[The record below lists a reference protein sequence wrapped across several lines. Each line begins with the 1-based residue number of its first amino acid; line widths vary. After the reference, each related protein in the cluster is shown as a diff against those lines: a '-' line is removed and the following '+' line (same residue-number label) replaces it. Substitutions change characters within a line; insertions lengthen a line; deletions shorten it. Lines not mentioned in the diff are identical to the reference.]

1 MPVTGGLLGL
11 RTRLRGNRAT
21 KIVYNRK
28 SRLNCYG
35 PGMSPSACLVAA
47 PQDVSSLLSRVR
59 SGPSYKWWVFTAIAI
74 GTFVSVIDNG
84 SVLVALPEIE
94 EYFDSDLPTVQWIV
108 VGNALA
114 ISALILPMGRLGD
127 IVGRKWVYIGGVG
140 IFVAFSALAGLATN
154 LPWLIAA
161 KVIQG
166 AGSAMIQGNGMATVI
181 SAFGGAER
189 GKALGTHMSVVGSG
203 AIAGPAVGGLLVSA
217 FGWQSVFFVNV
228 PMGLLTIAISILI
241 LQSARESAAGDRAGG
256 RFDWP
261 GAALSSLALLL
272 LLLVVGNGHRLG
284 WGSPLVLVGAATT
297 VALLAGF
304 VWWELRTASPMLD
317 LRLFRRKLVFI
328 GATAAWLSFMGMSSA
343 RFMMPF
349 YMQRVLEISPR
360 DVGLLL
366 IPPALCMVLLGPV
379 SGRLSD
385 RFGFRVL
392 TVSGLAL
399 SMIASIVI
407 AVVLA
412 ETIPVVFIVVMLM
425 LQSSG
430 MALFNSPNQSSLLG
444 AVERSQYG
452 VVASL
457 TQLIRNSANV
467 TSVAVATT
475 VVVVTMGS
483 YGVEPSL
490 DAVSPSVADAFVA
503 GLKWAFLLMAA
514 MLFAG
519 VVLAVIRG
527 ERRRPEATA
536 PQPAEPAQAPA
547 D

>member
-1 MPVTGGLLGL
+1 M
-11 RTRLRGNRAT
+11 
-21 KIVYNRK
+21 
-28 SRLNCYG
+28 
-35 PGMSPSACLVAA
+35 
-47 PQDVSSLLSRVR
+47 
-59 SGPSYKWWVFTAIAI
+59 FTAIAI
-74 GTFVSVIDNG
+74 GTFVSVVDHG

-94 EYFDSDLPTVQWIV
+94 KHFDSDLPTVQWVV

-127 IVGRKWVYIGGVG
+127 IAGRKWVYIGGVAL
-140 IFVAFSALAGLATN
+140 FVVFSALAGLATN

-161 KVIQG
+161 KVFQG
-166 AGSAMIQGNGMATVI
+166 MGSAMIQGNGMATVI
-181 SAFGGAER
+181 SSFSGAER

-203 AIAGPAVGGLLVSA
+203 AIAGPAVGGLLVGA

-228 PMGLLTIAISILI
+228 PMGLFTILMSWL
-241 LQSARESAAGDRAGG
+241 LLRSARDSDAEDRAAS

-261 GAALSSLALLL
+261 GAALSAAALLV

-284 WGSPLVLVGAATT
+284 WDSPAVLLGAALTAAL
-297 VALLAGF
+297 VAVF
-304 VWWELRTASPMLD
+304 VWWELRTESPMLE
-317 LRLFRRKLVFI
+317 LRLFRRKLVAI
-328 GATAAWLSFMGMSSA
+328 GAAAAWLSFMGMSSS

-385 RFGFRVL
+385 RFGWRAL
-392 TVSGLAL
+392 TVSGLSL
-399 SMIASIVI
+399 SMVTSIVI
-407 AVVLA
+407 AFSMS
-412 ETIPVVFIVVMLM
+412 ETSSVVFIVLMLM

-444 AVERSQYG
+444 AVERSRYG
-452 VVASL
+452 VIASL

-467 TSVAVATT
+467 TSIAVATT
-475 VVVVTMGS
+475 VVVVTMAT

-490 DAVSPSVADAFVA
+490 DAVSPDVAGAFVA
-503 GLKWAFLLMAA
+503 GLKWAFLTMAA
-514 MLFAG
+514 MLLVG
-519 VVLAVIRG
+519 VALAVIRG
-527 ERRRPEATA
+527 ERQRPEPATPA
-536 PQPAEPAQAPA
+536 RIEPAEAPA

>member
-1 MPVTGGLLGL
+1 ML
-11 RTRLRGNRAT
+11 
-21 KIVYNRK
+21 
-28 SRLNCYG
+28 SRLK
-35 PGMSPSACLVAA
+35 
-47 PQDVSSLLSRVR
+47 SS
-59 SGPSYKWWVFTAIAI
+59 GSYRWWVFTAIAI
-74 GTFVSVIDNG
+74 GTFVSVIDSG

-94 EYFDSDLPTVQWIV
+94 KYFQSDLPTVQWIV

-127 IVGRKWVYIGGVG
+127 IVGRKWVYIGGVA
-140 IFVAFSALAGLATN
+140 IFVVFSALAGLAAN

-161 KVIQG
+161 KVLQG
-166 AGSAMIQGNGMATVI
+166 FGSAMIQGNGMATVI
-181 SAFGGAER
+181 SAFSGAER

-228 PMGLLTIAISILI
+228 PFGILTIAISAFILR
-241 LQSARESAAGDRAGG
+241 SARESEAGDRASA
-256 RFDWP
+256 RFDWA
-261 GAALSSLALLL
+261 GAAVSSLALLL
-272 LLLVVGNGHRLG
+272 MLLVVGNGHRLG
-284 WGSPLVLVGAATT
+284 WGSPLVLLGAVAT

-304 VWWELRTASPMLD
+304 VWWELRTSSPMLE
-317 LRLFRRKLVFI
+317 LRLFKRKLVAI
-328 GATAAWLSFMGMSSA
+328 GAAAAWLSFMGMSSA

-349 YMQRVLEISPR
+349 YLQRVLEISPR

-392 TVSGLAL
+392 TVSGLSL
-399 SMIASIVI
+399 SMIASIAI
-407 AVVLA
+407 ALTLR
-412 ETIPVVFIVVMLM
+412 ESTPVVFIVLMLM

-444 AVERSQYG
+444 AVERNQYG
-452 VVASL
+452 VIASL

-490 DAVSPSVADAFVA
+490 DAVSPAVADAFVA
-503 GLKWAFLLMAA
+503 GLKWAFVLMAG
-514 MLFAG
+514 MLLTG

-527 ERRRPEATA
+527 ERRSLEAATRP
-536 PQPAEPAQAPA
+536 PAEPAQAPA

>member
-1 MPVTGGLLGL
+1 MLDRI
-11 RTRLRGNRAT
+11 RT
-21 KIVYNRK
+21 
-28 SRLNCYG
+28 S
-35 PGMSPSACLVAA
+35 
-47 PQDVSSLLSRVR
+47 
-59 SGPSYKWWVFTAIAI
+59 PSYKWWVFAAIAI
-74 GTFVSVIDNG
+74 GTFVSVVDNG

-94 EYFDSDLPTVQWIV
+94 KHFDSDLPTVQWVV

-127 IVGRKWVYIGGVG
+127 IVGRKWVYIGGLAL
-140 IFVAFSALAGLATN
+140 FVVFSALAGLAAN

-161 KVIQG
+161 KVFQG
-166 AGSAMIQGNGMATVI
+166 LGSAMIQGNGMATVI
-181 SAFGGAER
+181 SSFSGAER

-203 AIAGPAVGGLLVSA
+203 AIAGPAVGGLLVGA

-228 PMGLLTIAISILI
+228 PFGILTVVISWLLLRSG
-241 LQSARESAAGDRAGG
+241 RESAAEGRAAG

-261 GAALSSLALLL
+261 GAALSAAALLA

-284 WGSPLVLVGAATT
+284 WDSPAVLLGAALTM
-297 VALLAGF
+297 ALLAVF
-304 VWWELRTASPMLD
+304 VWWELRTESPMLE
-317 LRLFRRKLVFI
+317 LRLFKRKLVAI
-328 GATAAWLSFMGMSSA
+328 GAAAAWLSFMGMSSS

-385 RFGFRVL
+385 RFGWRVL
-392 TVSGLAL
+392 TVSGLSL
-399 SMIASIVI
+399 SMATSIVI
-407 AVVLA
+407 AFTMS
-412 ETIPVVFIVVMLM
+412 ETSSVMFIVLMLM

-444 AVERSQYG
+444 AVERSRYG

-467 TSVAVATT
+467 TSIAVATT
-475 VVVVTMGS
+475 VVVVTMAS

-490 DAVSPSVADAFVA
+490 DAVSPEVAGAFVA
-503 GLKWAFLLMAA
+503 GLKWAFLTMAA
-514 MLFAG
+514 MLLVG
-519 VVLAVIRG
+519 VALAVIRG
-527 ERRRPEATA
+527 ERQRPEPATPA
-536 PQPAEPAQAPA
+536 RSEPAEAPA